1 VEAAAQFKKSLCQ
14 LSLVVPR
21 DPTTISISD
30 LAKYGHFEELQ
41 RRFSLGEA
49 VDLARVFDR
58 AVTDFRTVKRN
69 AGHLKILQWC
79 VDQGLDVEARS
90 GWLDRS
96 IICLAAAA
104 GNNEIVQYLVQK
116 KPTENPFVWAS
127 LGEVELLTDYAS
139 GHDLS
144 ELRDTNGFNL
154 LFNCAESGLGRR
166 DEEIRHRLTKVCR
179 LLVDHGVSPLLEV
192 ERELPIS
199 PAFLCA
205 ASGGNAEIMSLLIES
220 GGLRAD
226 RFHLVLEHSLEPHQ
240 RSGEPFYDVAT
251 CILEHGYNINA
262 LRADQGRSLLHGAA
276 NRGTVKAVE
285 WLLQNSADPNGL
297 DVDGKTPLHVC
308 AERNTS
314 TAVAELL
321 IDAGCK
327 PNAMDSLG
335 KTALDY
341 ARDNKRIT
349 IVKYLESIGS

>member
-1 VEAAAQFKKSLCQ
+1 MPQSPKSM
-14 LSLVVPR
+14 
-21 DPTTISISD
+21 SISD
-30 LAKYGHFEELQ
+30 LAKYGHFGELQ
-41 RRFSLGEA
+41 RRFSAGEV
-49 VDLARVFDR
+49 VDLARVFER
-58 AVTDFRTVKRN
+58 AVTDFRTLKRN
-69 AGHLKILQWC
+69 AGNLKILQWC
-79 VDQGLDVEARS
+79 VDQGLDVEARA

-104 GNNEIVQYLVQK
+104 GNNEIVQHLVRKQS
-116 KPTENPFVWAS
+116 TENPFVWAS
-127 LGEVELLTDYAS
+127 LGEVESLESYAS

-166 DEEIRHRLTKVCR
+166 DGKTRERLTKVCR
-179 LLVDHGVSPLLEV
+179 LLLDHGVSPLLEV
-192 ERELPIS
+192 ELELPIS

-205 ASGGNAEIMSLLIES
+205 ASGGNSEIMRLLIEN
-220 GGLRAD
+220 GGLPAD

-240 RSGEPFYDVAT
+240 RSGEPFYDVAS
-251 CILEHGYNINA
+251 CILAHGYDINE

-276 NRGTVKAVE
+276 NRGTVKAVK
-285 WLLQNSADPNGL
+285 WLLQNNADPNGL

-321 IDAGCK
+321 VDAGCK
-327 PNAMDSLG
+327 LNAVDSLG

-341 ARDNKRIT
+341 ARDNKSST